1 MTLRRKFTQVEYSL
15 GINSNYDDSG
25 QIERLATQVEKLTGL
40 VVVLIGILERSAII
54 SEKDSDTLDR
64 VKYNY
69 YCLDDLDVEEK

>member
-25 QIERLATQVEKLTGL
+25 QIERLTTQVEKLTGV

-69 YCLDDLDVEEK
+69 CYLDDLDVEEK